1 MMSST
6 YPEMRLL
13 HVACVAVSGTLFTF
27 RGLMRIADLAIAN
40 HWALRWTSYLVDT
53 ALLSAAIGLTL
64 ALHQYP
70 FVNAWLTTKVVLLPL
85 YITSGLVALQY
96 ARTRPGRSA
105 AFLAAVLIFA
115 YIVGVAI
122 AHDPAGWFAFIR

>member
-40 HWALRWTSYLVDT
+40 HWTLRWTSYLVDT

-64 ALHQYP
+64 ALHQWP
-70 FVNAWLTTKVVLLPL
+70 CSTHE
-85 YITSGLVALQY
+85 
-96 ARTRPGRSA
+96 PG
-105 AFLAAVLIFA
+105 LAAAQPF
-115 YIVGVAI
+115 
-122 AHDPAGWFAFIR
+122 